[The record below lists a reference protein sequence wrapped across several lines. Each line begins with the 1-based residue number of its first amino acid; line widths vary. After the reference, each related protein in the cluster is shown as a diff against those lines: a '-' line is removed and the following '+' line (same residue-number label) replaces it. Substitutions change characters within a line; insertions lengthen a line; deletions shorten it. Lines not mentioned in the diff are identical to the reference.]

1 MSLNAALAAA
11 AGQGHDW
18 IAARVP
24 HQGRMCLLDRVEHGV
39 QCCRDGIAFDDAG
52 LM

>member
-1 MSLNAALAAA
+1 MNADAVFQAA

-24 HQGRMCLLDRVEHGV
+24 HQGRMCLLDTVEHVTATDVVCTATSHTGH
-39 QCCRDGIAFDDAG
+39 
-52 LM
+52 